1 MKAMTAA
8 FTKKDQPPRYMVQP
22 LAHILETREVVAA
35 KAREFVYVGDPAP
48 EINEQEHAAFL
59 MNMQR
64 AILLSLEKRKLLT
77 ASQRERCIAALEKQY
92 SQIQK
97 NGQD

>member
-1 MKAMTAA
+1 MLK
-8 FTKKDQPPRYMVQP
+8 
-22 LAHILETREVVAA
+22 H
-35 KAREFVYVGDPAP
+35 REFVYVGDPAP

-77 ASQRERCIAALEKQY
+77 ASQRERCMVELEKQY
-92 SQIQK
+92 RQIQK
-97 NGQD
+97 NGRQA

>member
-1 MKAMTAA
+1 MSGMNRYNVI
-8 FTKKDQPPRYMVQP
+8 PRYSVQ
-22 LAHILETREVVAA
+22 AIVHILGTGEVVLL
-35 KAREFVYVGDPAP
+35 KHREFVYVGDPAP

-64 AILLSLEKRKLLT
+64 AILLSLEKRELLT
-77 ASQRERCIAALEKQY
+77 ASQRERCITALEKQY

-97 NGQD
+97 KQRRV

>member
-1 MKAMTAA
+1 M
-8 FTKKDQPPRYMVQP
+8 
-22 LAHILETREVVAA
+22 AA
-35 KAREFVYVGDPAP
+35 KAREFVYAGGPVP

-64 AILLSLEKRKLLT
+64 AILISLEKRELLT

-92 SQIQK
+92 GQIQK
-97 NGQD
+97 KQRRV

>member
-1 MKAMTAA
+1 
-8 FTKKDQPPRYMVQP
+8 MVQP
-22 LAHILETREVVAA
+22 LAHILETREVMLL
-35 KAREFVYVGDPAP
+35 KHREFVYVGDPVP

-64 AILLSLEKRKLLT
+64 AILLSLEKRRLLT
-77 ASQRERCIAALEKQY
+77 ASQRERCMAELEKQY

-97 NGQD
+97 KQPRA

>member
-1 MKAMTAA
+1 
-8 FTKKDQPPRYMVQP
+8 
-22 LAHILETREVVAA
+22 VVAA

-64 AILLSLEKRKLLT
+64 AILLSLEKRNLLT
-77 ASQRERCIAALEKQY
+77 ASQRECCMVELEKQY
-92 SQIQK
+92 GQIQK
-97 NGQD
+97 GQRQA

>member
-1 MKAMTAA
+1 
-8 FTKKDQPPRYMVQP
+8 MVQP
-22 LAHILETREVVAA
+22 LAHILETREVALLQH
-35 KAREFVYVGDPAP
+35 REFVYVGDSAP

-64 AILLSLEKRKLLT
+64 AILLSLEKRNLLT
-77 ASQRERCIAALEKQY
+77 VSQRERCIAALEKQY

-97 NGQD
+97 KGRQA